1 MSSAAGLPPSCQVVA
16 LADSLPDHLGS
27 GKSQL
32 KPDRRR
38 PSPSSHTCVLQIIED
53 LKEECGKHGTVVKV
67 VVPRPSP
74 PSIAPQVFGTKGY
87 GKVNCCP
94 LPDCHLPDCAAS
106 TCLLQHPPLPAP
118 LQAFAQFD
126 TLQSA
131 QKAKLAIHGRLFD
144 GQTVN
149 IVYISGATFNAA
161 TYGL

>member
-1 MSSAAGLPPSCQVVA
+1 M
-16 LADSLPDHLGS
+16 
-27 GKSQL
+27 
-32 KPDRRR
+32 
-38 PSPSSHTCVLQIIED
+38 
-53 LKEECGKHGTVVKV
+53 
-67 VVPRPSP
+67 PRPSP
-74 PSIAPQVFGTKGY
+74 PSTAAQVFGTKGY
-87 GKVNCCP
+87 GKVNCCSFP
-94 LPDCHLPDCAAS
+94 ESVSLAGPCCIMLPAVTS
-106 TCLLQHPPLPAP
+106 TTPPAP

>member
-1 MSSAAGLPPSCQVVA
+1 MWEAWYCCQSCRAAAFSAIHCCPSLWYKGLWQGELLSISRVNVTRQTLLHYVA
-16 LADSLPDHLGS
+16 CCHIH
-27 GKSQL
+27 
-32 KPDRRR
+32 
-38 PSPSSHTCVLQIIED
+38 PSSC
-53 LKEECGKHGTVVKV
+53 
-67 VVPRPSP
+67 
-74 PSIAPQVFGTKGY
+74 
-87 GKVNCCP
+87 
-94 LPDCHLPDCAAS
+94 
-106 TCLLQHPPLPAP
+106 P